1 MQELAIE
8 YYIRNFF
15 ALSENDKDNAL
26 LALSKIS
33 EQVLAVMTAVF
44 SGMICCS
51 RKSDSES
58 QKLQ

>member
-33 EQVLAVMTAVF
+33 EQVLAVINKAA
-44 SGMICCS
+44 
-51 RKSDSES
+51 
-58 QKLQ
+58 